1 MGRKF
6 GNTYVMNQGADAVWA
21 ALPEA
26 VEACGFDVKA
36 ADDQQRSLQAK
47 KHMRNVT
54 NKMVS
59 VQGLTDNSIA
69 RTRAPMKATW
79 GEKLE
84 ASVSGEGDGARLWLE
99 SRLVFGLID
108 WGENRKNV
116 ETIHAELEARLAP

>member
-6 GNTYVMNQGADAVWA
+6 ANTYVMSQGVDAVWA
-21 ALPEA
+21 ALPDTL
-26 VEACGFDVKA
+26 EACGFDVKS
-36 ADDQQRSLQAK
+36 ADDSQRALQAK

-59 VQGLTDNSIA
+59 LDGISDHTNTRA
-69 RTRAPMKATW
+69 RAPMKATW
-79 GEKLE
+79 GEKLH
-84 ASVSGEGDGARLWLE
+84 ASVSGDGARCELWLE

-116 ETIHAELEARLAP
+116 ETIHAELEARLAL